1 MQFLRHLAT
10 EHDRMDAPLSSH
22 RPDLTLYP
30 AGDAFIARLDGA
42 YPIVARLARE
52 DGSWAVS
59 LIGASFNAQTKTV
72 ARGLETLDA
81 AKQAA
86 AIALETVKILEAR
99 DEYRFRH
106 QEGGPNRWYA
116 DHTARQPFPW
126 NGKLPDLRTGAR
138 LPTATLDA
146 VLGYLDATFP
156 HLVNLGQ
163 HRPHYD
169 PERGRTTDP
178 NEHTIEVLAA
188 LDTGDLS
195 AEDTFLARLAVVY
208 HDVGKGLDAYDPR
221 HPLESARLAAPLLN
235 RYGLSPEQAATVLL
249 QIREHDLL
257 GVLSRGR
264 MTVSEAA
271 ERLSLA
277 QRPQNL
283 ALHAAI
289 ATADIST
296 IRGLRWVVDEG
307 RIEQARREVA
317 AAMSA
322 SPAAKAAGY
331 VNQAR

>member
-1 MQFLRHLAT
+1 
-10 EHDRMDAPLSSH
+10 MDVLLPSH
-22 RPDLTLYP
+22 RQDLRLFP

-42 YPIVARLARE
+42 YPIVARLTQE
-52 DGSWAVS
+52 GGSWIVH
-59 LIGASFNAQTKTV
+59 LVGASFNAQTITV
-72 ARGLETLDA
+72 AQGLGTLEA

-86 AIALETVKILEAR
+86 AIALETVKVLEAR

-126 NGKLPDLRTGAR
+126 NGMLPDLRTGAA
-138 LPTATLDA
+138 LPSATLDA

-178 NEHTIEVLAA
+178 NEHTVEVLAA
-188 LDTGDLS
+188 LDTSALS
-195 AEDTFLARLAVVY
+195 PEDTLLARVAVVY

-221 HPLESARLAAPLLN
+221 HPLESARLAAPLLH
-235 RYGLSPEQAATVLL
+235 RYGVSSEQQETVLL

-264 MTVSEAA
+264 MTAA
-271 ERLSLA
+271 EAMERLRLLE
-277 QRPQNL
+277 RPQNL

-307 RIEQARREVA
+307 RIEQARQEVA
-317 AAMSA
+317 AALGSA
-322 SPAAKAAGY
+322 TKPS
-331 VNQAR
+331 